1 MVLVIFSDR
10 LKFTAK
16 TLAPVILGFS
26 TLSGTYSQILPPK
39 RDNKNPR
46 HIRAVD
52 AL

>member
-10 LKFTAK
+10 LKGTAT
-16 TLAPVILGFS
+16 TLALVISGFS
-26 TLSGTYSQILPPK
+26 NLSGTYSQILPPK
-39 RDNKNPR
+39 RDNKHPR